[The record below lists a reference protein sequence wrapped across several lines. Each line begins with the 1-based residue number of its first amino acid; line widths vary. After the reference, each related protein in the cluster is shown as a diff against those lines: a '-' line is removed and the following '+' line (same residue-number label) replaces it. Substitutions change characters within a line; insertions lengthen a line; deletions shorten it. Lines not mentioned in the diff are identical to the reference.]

1 MKTDL
6 NGLQVT
12 ILKQYRQQSNNINE
26 KLNRPYDLLRV
37 KYATGETKVICQSE
51 LIN

>member
-1 MKTDL
+1 MKAL
-6 NGLQVT
+6 KNGLEVT

-26 KLNRPYDLLRV
+26 KLNRPYDLLKV